1 MALAVGKLYKNGAS
15 KYQMKLIAGKE
26 GLSNLVQWVHIIED
40 EEACTF
46 LHGKE
51 LVFTA
56 GLRNQN
62 SNWLMNFVKNL
73 EAANASAFVI
83 NIGPHIREVPKEV
96 IQYCNEIHMPLFT
109 IPWVTRMVDMTR
121 DFCERIIETE
131 VVEQS
136 LVTCIQNILF
146 KIGDVETHLLQMERY
161 GHLRNSSFCFICVK
175 IETESY
181 TDKKLEKYGE
191 YAEKVARSMKELFIH
206 FIYNESLFL
215 VLVDYTQEEI
225 NKFIREFQETLRISR
240 LAYRV
245 ALGVSSNLSGIL
257 NQIGSFNNAMISCEL
272 ALKQKQPIVYY
283 DKLGFYK
290 ILLNVRD
297 KKILDEYYQELV
309 GKVEKYDNENGT
321 KLVDF
326 LVTYIENN
334 GSPQTVSKEHFIHR
348 NTVNNT
354 LKKIER
360 ITGYN
365 MLTLENKLKCAIGLL
380 IRDIM

>member
-15 KYQMKLIAGKE
+15 IYQMKLIAGKE
-26 GLSNLVQWVHIIED
+26 GLTNLVQWVHIIED
-40 EEACTF
+40 EEACNF

-56 GLRNQN
+56 GLRSQN
-62 SNWLMNFVKNL
+62 NNWLLGFVKNL

-83 NIGPHIREVPKEV
+83 NIGPHIKEVPKEV

-136 LVTCIQNILF
+136 LATSIQNILF
-146 KIGDVETHLLQMERY
+146 KIGDVETQVLQMERY
-161 GHLRNSSFCFICVK
+161 GYLRDSTFCFICMK
-175 IETESY
+175 IEAESY
-181 TDKKLEKYGE
+181 TAQKLEKFGE

-206 FIYNESLFL
+206 FLYKESLIL
-215 VLVDYTQEEI
+215 ILVDYSQEEI
-225 NKFIREFQETLRISR
+225 TKFILEFQEILRMSR
-240 LAYRV
+240 FVFRV

-257 NQIGSFNNAMISCEL
+257 NQDGSFNNALISSEL
-272 ALKQKQPIVYY
+272 ALKRKQPIVYY
-283 DKLGFYK
+283 DKLGFHK

-297 KKILDEYYQELV
+297 KKLVEEYYQELV
-309 GKVEKYDNENGT
+309 GKVEKYDEENGT

-334 GSPQTVSKEHFIHR
+334 GSPQTVSQEQFIHR

-354 LKKIER
+354 LKKIEK

-365 MLTLENKLKCAIGLL
+365 MLALNSKVKCAIGLL